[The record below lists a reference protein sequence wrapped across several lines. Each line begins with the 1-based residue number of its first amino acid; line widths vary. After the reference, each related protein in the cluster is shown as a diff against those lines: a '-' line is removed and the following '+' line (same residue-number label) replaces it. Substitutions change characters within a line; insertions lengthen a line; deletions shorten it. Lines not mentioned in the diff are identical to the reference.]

1 MPAKIKICGISTP
14 EALDATIAARADYA
28 GLVFYPASPR
38 AVTSNVAG
46 ALTSRAAGQIA
57 MVGLFVDADDAV
69 IADALVAAKLNALQ
83 LHGSESPERVA
94 QLRARFGK
102 PVWKALP
109 VASASDVARAA
120 AYAGAADLILFDAKT
135 PGALPGGMGLAF
147 DWSLL
152 AGYRGA
158 LPWGLAGGLNPTNVA
173 EAIARTGAPLVDT
186 SSGVESSLVLKSIPV
201 GVAYAVWSGLGVVII
216 TAIAWLLHGQKLDA
230 WGFVGM
236 GLIIAAFLLARSPSW
251 KSLRRPT
258 PW

>member
-1 MPAKIKICGISTP
+1 M
-14 EALDATIAARADYA
+14 
-28 GLVFYPASPR
+28 
-38 AVTSNVAG
+38 
-46 ALTSRAAGQIA
+46 
-57 MVGLFVDADDAV
+57 
-69 IADALVAAKLNALQ
+69 AAKLNALQ

-135 PGALPGGMGLAF
+135 PKGALPGGMGLAF

-186 SSGVESSLVLKSIPV
+186 SSGVESAPALPARDGSIFIS
-201 GVAYAVWSGLGVVII
+201 A
-216 TAIAWLLHGQKLDA
+216 Q
-230 WGFVGM
+230 
-236 GLIIAAFLLARSPSW
+236 RSISFEADF
-251 KSLRRPT
+251 T
-258 PW
+258 P